1 MVPGANTR
9 PVPRQ
14 LIYNGRMRPR
24 VPALIPT
31 TLIRTMATGVALLLL
46 TVSSAGADTP
56 LRIAVA
62 ANFREVAEAVA
73 RQFERERGIPATISS
88 ASTGILA
95 SQLQRGAPFD
105 LLLAAD
111 RQRPEALHEAG
122 YALDGP
128 ECYAV
133 GRLVLLGT
141 TARDWRTALGDAR
154 RSLAMANP
162 RSAPY
167 GKAALA
173 VLGREDVADATQRR
187 VVMGANVQQAFQF
200 WHSGAADL
208 ALVARSLSPSDGVLI
223 PGAWHAPIAQF
234 ALITATS
241 KQPENARAFLAY
253 LLGDA
258 TRPLLQARGYEAC
271 P

>member
-9 PVPRQ
+9 PVPGH

-31 TLIRTMATGVALLLL
+31 TLIRSMATGVALLLL
-46 TVSSAGADTP
+46 AISNAGAETP

-62 ANFREVAEAVA
+62 ANFREAAETIA
-73 RQFERERGIPATISS
+73 RQFERDRDMPITISS
-88 ASTGILA
+88 ASTGVLA

-111 RQRPEALHEAG
+111 RQRPEALGEAG
-122 YALDGP
+122 YALDEP

-133 GRLVLLGT
+133 GRLVLLG
-141 TARDWRTALGDAR
+141 ASAQDWRAALGDAQ

-167 GKAALA
+167 GQAALA
-173 VLGREDVADATQRR
+173 VLGRDDVADANQRR

-208 ALVARSLSPSDGVLI
+208 ALVARSLSPTNGVLI
-223 PGAWHAPIAQF
+223 PGTWHAPIEQF
-234 ALITATS
+234 ALVTATS
-241 KQPENARAFLAY
+241 KQADRAREFLAY
-253 LLGDA
+253 LLDDA
-258 TRPLLQARGYEAC
+258 TRPLLEARGYEAC